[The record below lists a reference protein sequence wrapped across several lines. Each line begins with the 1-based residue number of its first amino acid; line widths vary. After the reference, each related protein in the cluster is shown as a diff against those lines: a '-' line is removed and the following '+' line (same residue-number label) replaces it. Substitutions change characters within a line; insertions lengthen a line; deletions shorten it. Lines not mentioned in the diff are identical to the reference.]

1 MLRKLRKAQAT
12 LEYVLILTALVGAF
26 VALKGVVANKMQTG
40 FTEVTN
46 NAADIMGKLT
56 FK

>member
-1 MLRKLRKAQAT
+1 MLKKLRKAQAT

-26 VALKGVVANKMQTG
+26 AAIKGMVANKMQTG
-40 FTEVTN
+40 LTKVTD
-46 NAADIMGKLT
+46 NATQVMDKLT